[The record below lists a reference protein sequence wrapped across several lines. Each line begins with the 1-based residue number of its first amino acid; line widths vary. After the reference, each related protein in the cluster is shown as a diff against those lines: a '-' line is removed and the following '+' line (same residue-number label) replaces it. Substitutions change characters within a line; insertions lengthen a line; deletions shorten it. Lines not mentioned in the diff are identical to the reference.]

1 MTFTSHTAASLSMA
15 LSGQAVHPTSAH
27 AYLPNVLELIAA
39 YVAILVVLIV
49 LGLCMGWQ
57 RPGPG
62 GGGGGGGTHKPPE
75 REPTPP
81 GGEQLTPDTPPIEAL
96 ADDFAAWEQ
105 QMQGKREPSHGREDA
120 PVGHG

>member
-1 MTFTSHTAASLSMA
+1 MTLVPHTAASFATA
-15 LSGQAVHPTSAH
+15 LSGTTGHPTAY
-27 AYLPNVLELIAA
+27 YLPNVLELVAA

-62 GGGGGGGTHKPPE
+62 GGGGGGGTHRPPE

-81 GGEQLTPDTPPIEAL
+81 GGQQLTPDIPPIEAL
-96 ADDFAAWEQ
+96 TDDFAAWEAQ
-105 QMQGKREPSHGREDA
+105 LESEARRSPDRQDT
-120 PVGHG
+120 PVSRR